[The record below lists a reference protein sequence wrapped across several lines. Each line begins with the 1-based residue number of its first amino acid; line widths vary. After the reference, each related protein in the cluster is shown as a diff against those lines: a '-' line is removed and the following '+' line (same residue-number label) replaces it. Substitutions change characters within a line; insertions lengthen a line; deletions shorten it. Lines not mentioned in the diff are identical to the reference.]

1 MNGIPDEILN
11 QFRDCF
17 DNQERQ
23 VQAIDRYLIDD
34 VTRSLMKEH
43 GLTTRDILECT
54 YARTQVPAAD
64 RIRGLWNRRLG
75 FKSFLEDESTDIGM
89 MENAIMKAFGQ
100 MPRRA

>member
-23 VQAIDRYLIDD
+23 IQAIDRYLIDD

-43 GLTTRDILECT
+43 GLTTRDILECN

-64 RIRGLWNRRLG
+64 RIRSLWNRRLG
-75 FKSFLEDESTDIGM
+75 FKSFLEDEGMDIGM

-100 MPRRA
+100 MPRRG